1 MNSTIDSA
9 VGPVVGVVM
18 GSDSDWPVMQLATK
32 VLDDFDI
39 AYEVDVVS
47 AHRMPDE
54 MITYGLDAEERGQS
68 EAIGKNLY
76 AMAGLRVPIVVSVI
90 GEGGSGGGSH
100 DARFPGARAFV
111 KHLAAGPAIE

>member
-1 MNSTIDSA
+1 MSEQQTTTSPL
-9 VGPVVGVVM
+9 VGLVM

-54 MITYGLDAEERGQS
+54 MITYGLDAEERG
-68 EAIGKNLY
+68 
-76 AMAGLRVPIVVSVI
+76 LRVIVLT
-90 GEGGSGGGSH
+90 GYPGSGTPLDKANAVLQKPY
-100 DARFPGARAFV
+100 DAQELLATMRDVMQARA
-111 KHLAAGPAIE
+111 